1 MSGRRG
7 SGEVSIHPNEQEQA
21 LFGERRY
28 SGRSYGSWAR

>member
-7 SGEVSIHPNEQEQA
+7 NGEVSIHPNEQEQV
-21 LFGERRY
+21 LIGERRY